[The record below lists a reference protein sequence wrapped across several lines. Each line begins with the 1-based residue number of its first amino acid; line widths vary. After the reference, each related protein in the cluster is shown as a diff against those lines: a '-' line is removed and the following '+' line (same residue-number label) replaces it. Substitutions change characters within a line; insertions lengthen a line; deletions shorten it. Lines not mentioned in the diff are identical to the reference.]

1 MRALFVVTLLA
12 LGSCGPEGVS
22 GPSSLVPADYA
33 TRFVEV
39 RRCRNTVEHQPNPS
53 GDVIRNIRVWI
64 NPEAAQAYINNAR
77 TLPAGTVVVKEEYGG
92 SCNRAD
98 LLAWTVMRKEA
109 GFDPPRGD
117 WHWQRVRSGNGAVL
131 EDGRVQR
138 CISCHDTAACRARDW
153 QCTERQMGDP

>member
-1 MRALFVVTLLA
+1 MRALSLSVFAAAVA
-12 LGSCGPEGVS
+12 SCGPE
-22 GPSSLVPADYA
+22 PTTPTSLVPSDYA

-39 RRCRNTVEHQPNPS
+39 RRCRSTVEHQPNPS
-53 GDVIRNIRVWI
+53 GDVVRNIRVWI
-64 NPEAAQAYINNAR
+64 NPESAQAYINNAA

-92 SCNRAD
+92 SCNAAD

-117 WHWQRVRSGNGAVL
+117 WHWQRVRARAGVA
-131 EDGRVQR
+131 EDGRVTR
-138 CISCHDTAACRARDW
+138 CISCHDTTACRARDW